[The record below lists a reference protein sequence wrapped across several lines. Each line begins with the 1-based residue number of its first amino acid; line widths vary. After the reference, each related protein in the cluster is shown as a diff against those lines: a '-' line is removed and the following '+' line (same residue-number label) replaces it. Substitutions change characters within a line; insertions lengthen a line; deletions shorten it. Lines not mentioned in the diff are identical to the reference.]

1 VTEREEEYREYFEVL
16 ELSPG
21 ASRSELRAAY
31 QHLRELYSSESIAL
45 SPLDH
50 ELSEEWKQDVLERV
64 EEAYA
69 RLTSLM
75 DSGTFVF
82 EAGPRPGSNG
92 KLKEVLETVDSF
104 SGDALRQVRETLGF
118 EIHEL
123 AHRTKI
129 GKQHLQNIEA
139 ENFGALPEKV
149 FLRGYLASFAK
160 HLSLDREKV
169 VSDYLAR
176 YDAWEQEGRPESP
189 A

>member
-1 VTEREEEYREYFEVL
+1 VTEREEEYRKYFEVL

-50 ELSEEWKQDVLERV
+50 ELSDEWKQDVLERV

-69 RLTSLM
+69 KLTALVE
-75 DSGTFVF
+75 SGTCMF
-82 EAGPRPGSNG
+82 ESSPRPGGNG
-92 KLKEVLETVDSF
+92 RLNAVLETVDSF
-104 SGDALRQVRETLGF
+104 SGDALRQIRKTLGI

-129 GKQHLQNIEA
+129 GKQHLTNIEE
-139 ENFGALPEKV
+139 ENFSALPEKV

-160 HLSLDREKV
+160 HLALDREKV

-176 YDAWEQEGRPESP
+176 YEAWEREGRSDSP